1 MAEKKIQT
9 RIALKI
15 DTLENWSKI
24 WETFKPMAG
33 EKILFQIPN
42 PNGASADANSEVPSG
57 ALTNP
62 PQVISKT
69 GDGVTVLR
77 DLPWDSALAADV
89 AAWAKPSDS
98 SYINVATLKTNVTNL
113 QTAVNTTIPNT
124 YATKTELNTAKSD
137 LSKEID
143 SDVAAAKTAIS
154 KEIDSDVA
162 AAKTA
167 LVGAAGT
174 ANTILWAK
182 KAADD
187 AATAAE
193 GANTNAN
200 SRVLTTTYNA
210 EQKAQDDKIAALEG
224 KIGSVTGAM
233 HFKGVVT
240 TNPTTITSGYSNGD
254 VVIYGNKEYVFN
266 NNAFVELGDTTAEAQ
281 AITNLQTAVNTTIPN
296 TYATKAELNTAKSNL
311 SKEIDSDVAA
321 ARGLITTEIGTAVAA
336 EKARAEQAESDL
348 STRITTLGKKLT
360 TVSTT
365 ANNGLKVTPTTNNDG
380 AKDYKV
386 DIDTDVVFVF
396 DCGSATKNVQN
407 ITK

>member
-1 MAEKKIQT
+1 
-9 RIALKI
+9 
-15 DTLENWSKI
+15 
-24 WETFKPMAG
+24 MAG
-33 EKILFQIPN
+33 EKILFQIPTN
-42 PNGASADANSEVPSG
+42 TTLDSKGAKVTG
-57 ALTNP
+57 TTP

-89 AAWAKPSDS
+89 ATWAKPGDS
-98 SYINVATLKTNVTNL
+98 SYIDVSTLKTNVTNL

-154 KEIDSDVA
+154 QEIDSDVA

-200 SRVLTTTYNA
+200 SRVLTTTYNT

-224 KIGSVTGAM
+224 KIGGVTGAM
-233 HFKGVVT
+233 HFIGAF
-240 TNPTTITSGYSNGD
+240 TSAPSKNGTEALKNGD
-254 VVIYGNKEYVFN
+254 VYINTSNNKEFVYSGS
-266 NNAFVELGDTTAEAQ
+266 AWVELGDTTAEAQ

-296 TYATKAELNTAKSNL
+296 TYATK
-311 SKEIDSDVAA
+311 
-321 ARGLITTEIGTAVAA
+321 
-336 EKARAEQAESDL
+336 
-348 STRITTLGKKLT
+348 TLLT
-360 TVSTT
+360 
-365 ANNGLKVTPTTNNDG
+365 
-380 AKDYKV
+380 
-386 DIDTDVVFVF
+386 
-396 DCGSATKNVQN
+396 
-407 ITK
+407 